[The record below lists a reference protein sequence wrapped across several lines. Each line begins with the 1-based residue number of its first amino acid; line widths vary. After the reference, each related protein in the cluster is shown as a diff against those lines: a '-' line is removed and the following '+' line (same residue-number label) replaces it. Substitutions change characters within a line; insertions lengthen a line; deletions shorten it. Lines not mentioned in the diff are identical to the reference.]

1 MENFLVVKVQASIR
15 QQMIY
20 RAMVEEQAMTPLL
33 FGPTIHITS
42 KPVPAPVPV
51 PAPAPAPAPAPV
63 PVPVPVPAPA
73 PAPVLAATP
82 VPNNH
87 ASWVFDTYLSR
98 VHSDR

>member
-1 MENFLVVKVQASIR
+1 MENFLVVKVQASVR

-20 RAMVEEQAMTPLL
+20 RSIVEQHAMT
-33 FGPTIHITS
+33 
-42 KPVPAPVPV
+42 PVPAPVPT
-51 PAPAPAPAPAPV
+51 PV
-63 PVPVPVPAPA
+63 PVPV
-73 PAPVLAATP
+73 LAP

>member
-20 RAMVEEQAMTPLL
+20 RAMVEEQAMTPA
-33 FGPTIHITS
+33 
-42 KPVPAPVPV
+42 PVPA
-51 PAPAPAPAPAPV
+51 

-73 PAPVLAATP
+73 PVPAPVPVPVPMLAATP

-87 ASWVFDTYLSR
+87 ASWLFDTYLSR